1 MSIENLGK
9 KHITLEQS
17 KEFDEALDKI
27 TTIVVSVTQ
36 NLSSEERIK
45 FGSVN
50 ETNKLFVNSVLDFRN
65 TQPNLS
71 TTDVDWAEFNLDYAD
86 RAFADT
92 RLNKLATP
100 QRMLSDFKIVHDYD
114 NYRNALVDYDFAS
127 YKSGTNT
134 PGFAEKHKKLKQF
147 FPNSGAGGTTPKKEG

>member
-9 KHITLEQS
+9 KHMTPEQS
-17 KEFDEALDKI
+17 KAFDEALDKLTAII
-27 TTIVVSVTQ
+27 TPVTQ
-36 NLSSEERIK
+36 NLSTDERIK

-50 ETNKLFVNSVLDFRN
+50 ELNKLFVNSVRDHRS
-65 TQPNLS
+65 TQPALS
-71 TTDVDWAEFNLDYAD
+71 SGDVDWEEFELDYAD
-86 RAFADT
+86 RVFADT
-92 RLNKLATP
+92 RMNKLATL

-114 NYRNALVDYDFAS
+114 NYQNSLVDYDYAA

-147 FPNSGAGGTTPKKEG
+147 FPNTGAGGSAPKKDA